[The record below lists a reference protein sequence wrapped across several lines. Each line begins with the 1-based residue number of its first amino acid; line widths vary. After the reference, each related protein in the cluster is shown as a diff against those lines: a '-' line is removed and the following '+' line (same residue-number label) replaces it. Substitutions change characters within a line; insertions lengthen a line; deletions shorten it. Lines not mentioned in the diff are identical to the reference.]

1 MSDHPEIYV
10 GIDVAKAQLDV
21 AIHPQDEHWQLANDE
36 NGSAELAKRLQQL
49 TPELIVL
56 EATGGLEAAV
66 TGVLAAAA
74 LPVVVVNPRQVR
86 DFAKAKGILAKTDRV
101 DAQVIAQFAD
111 VIRPAVRPLKDAQLQ
126 ALNALVVRRRQLVE
140 MLTAEKNR
148 LTLAPKTVR
157 RDIKQHI
164 KWLERRL
171 GDVNN
176 DLNQA
181 IKTSPVW
188 REKDELI
195 QSVPG
200 AGPVLSVSLLSDLPE
215 LGMLDRRQIAA
226 LVGVAPFNR
235 DSGAYRGRRVIWGG
249 RADIRAVL
257 YMSALSAIRCNP
269 VIKTFYQR
277 LVAAGKAHKLAL
289 TACMRKLLTILN
301 AIVKNGTPWQNKM
314 ACDN

>member
-1 MSDHPEIYV
+1 MSDHPETFV

-21 AIHPQDEHWQLANDE
+21 AIHPQGECWPLPNDE
-36 NGSAELAKRLQQL
+36 TGSVELVRRLQQL
-49 TPELIVL
+49 GPALIVL
-56 EATGGLEAAV
+56 EATGGLEASV
-66 TGVLAAAA
+66 TAALAAAA

-86 DFAKAKGILAKTDRV
+86 DFARAKGILAKTDRV
-101 DAQVIAQFAD
+101 DARVIAQFAD
-111 VIRPAVRPLKDAQLQ
+111 VIRPATRPLKDAELQ
-126 ALNALVVRRRQLVE
+126 ALNALVVRRRQLVD

-148 LTLAPKTVR
+148 LTMAPKTVR

-171 GDVNN
+171 NDVNN

-181 IKTSPVW
+181 IKASPVW

-200 AGPVLSVSLLSDLPE
+200 VGPVLSVSLLSDLPE
-215 LGMLDRRQIAA
+215 LGALNRRQIAA

-235 DSGAYRGRRVIWGG
+235 DSGTYRGHRAIWGG
-249 RADIRAVL
+249 RAHIRAVL
-257 YMSALSAIRCNP
+257 YMSTLSAIRCNP
-269 VIKTFYQR
+269 VIRAFYQR
-277 LVAAGKAHKLAL
+277 LVAAGKQHKLAL

-301 AIVKNGTPWQNKM
+301 AIVKSGTPWQNKLP
-314 ACDN
+314 CDA